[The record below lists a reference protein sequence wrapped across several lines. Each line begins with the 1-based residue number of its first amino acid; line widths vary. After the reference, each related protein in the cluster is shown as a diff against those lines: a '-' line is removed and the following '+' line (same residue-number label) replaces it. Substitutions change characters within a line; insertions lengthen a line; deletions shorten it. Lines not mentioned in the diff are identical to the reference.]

1 MSEPAAATGR
11 AEKKGLVLGESG
23 QEEEGRG
30 AEAAIRSSRSTREFQ
45 AAPVQS
51 TANSPAELQSVTDM
65 LSLAALQ
72 WDYHKGT
79 EARLTSPK
87 HGLITPLPHPQA
99 FLGSQLPDSKVDMT
113 EFQAFATI

>member
-1 MSEPAAATGR
+1 
-11 AEKKGLVLGESG
+11 
-23 QEEEGRG
+23 
-30 AEAAIRSSRSTREFQ
+30 
-45 AAPVQS
+45 
-51 TANSPAELQSVTDM
+51 M